1 MISEKTSRRMMH
13 FDTNPLEKNQPRDDR
28 LEVLELFLL
37 LGRTPPRGAKFRAPG
52 PVQHP
57 RWLSKLFY
65 TLKIW
70 MFRKQFSLVA

>member
-13 FDTNPLEKNQPRDDR
+13 FDTNPQKKKQPRDDR
-28 LEVLELFLL
+28 PEILELFLL

-57 RWLSKLFY
+57 C
-65 TLKIW
+65 
-70 MFRKQFSLVA
+70 